1 MGLASG
7 IDTDAVLDKM
17 AETGREAGDVVDTLA
32 DKAVDI
38 LSIGDSPT
46 TVPISNGR
54 PKDLSK
60 KEKKRGRGR

>member
-1 MGLASG
+1 MAPG
-7 IDTDAVLDKM
+7 IDTDTILDKM
-17 AETGREAGDVVDTLA
+17 AETGREAGDVVDILA